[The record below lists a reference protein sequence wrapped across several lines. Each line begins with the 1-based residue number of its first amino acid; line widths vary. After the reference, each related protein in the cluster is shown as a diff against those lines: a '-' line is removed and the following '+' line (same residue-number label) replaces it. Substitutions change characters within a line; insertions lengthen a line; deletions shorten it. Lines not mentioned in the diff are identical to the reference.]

1 MDLFDPGDFETVG
14 DECVSVGHLLDDLTG
29 GLSGA
34 VSRLCVHKNK
44 QRVCL
49 LGAPSNDV
57 LQSGDVLEGVERDHA
72 VVVVPGQQEHCGV
85 LNPVTFWNTDVVE
98 WGVPGEE
105 EQGMHSSKM
114 STRAGDV
121 ITAHRRLQKPD

>member
-1 MDLFDPGDFETVG
+1 MDLFDPGNVETVS
-14 DECVSVGHLLDDLTG
+14 DECVSVSHLLNDLTG

-49 LGAPSNDV
+49 LGAPSNNV
-57 LQSGDVLEGVERDHA
+57 LQGGDVLEGVKRYHP
-72 VVVVPGQQEHCGV
+72 VIVVPSQQEHCGV

-105 EQGMHSSKM
+105 EQGNTQFQDEHVLG
-114 STRAGDV
+114 T
-121 ITAHRRLQKPD
+121 LL